1 MDRPNRISARVML
14 NLFLMMIAVVSLS
27 LAPRVA
33 SADFSFEKVILRGE
47 PAPDTE
53 PGTVFAPLPTIYLT
67 VTPRLD
73 ADGRI
78 VFTAAVEGPAVSAAN
93 HTGIWAGEPGEISLV
108 ERAGTQADGI
118 APGGVYLSFPFDFA
132 LSSPPIGSGRFG
144 ITATLTGAG
153 IVEGQN
159 EGLWVHESGVT
170 QLLVREGTQAAG
182 VPTGLV
188 YASFMAIDVNDGGD
202 AFIISSMNGPGATAD
217 NDEGF
222 WTNRNGALELLIRE
236 GNPAP
241 GLPGITFGGAGD
253 YVGTGYSFESEAWSN
268 DSKLG
273 IQANITG
280 PGIDYGNNEALWVE
294 RAGGLTL
301 LAREG
306 DEAPGFSGNVTFGG
320 ESVTADF
327 GNVELNALGQAA
339 FIARVGG
346 SNLPFG
352 MPIFSEHTGEL
363 TKLVMEFDP
372 APGTNRQFGILT
384 GPVLSDGG
392 RIAFRAALSDGGQ
405 WPPLGIWWDA
415 PGAPGEITAL
425 VVPGQELPNYPGV
438 TVIGTNFINGFN
450 TAGQLAFEAT
460 IEDGTSGQRIALLL
474 AEPTGEI
481 AIVVDTAEPFD
492 VQGSA
497 GNGSDVRAVTDVTL
511 GDLGESGVMAIRL
524 DFPDNAF
531 GFYLASNAATGVGGA
546 SPAAAIRL
554 EPSAPNPFGD
564 ATRISFELPRPAR
577 AAMSVY
583 DASGRLVRRLLDEP
597 RPSGRH
603 DVVWDGTDHSG
614 TTVASGVYWARL
626 DAEDGSRSVRMVF
639 VNR

>member
-1 MDRPNRISARVML
+1 MKRTERLTIRLIRRACCICV
-14 NLFLMMIAVVSLS
+14 AAGA
-27 LAPRVA
+27 LAIPRG
-33 SADFSFEKVILRGE
+33 ADAQSFSFEKVILRGE

-53 PGTVFAPLPTIYLT
+53 PGTIFAALPTIYLT

-73 ADGRI
+73 ANGRV
-78 VFTAAVEGPAVSAAN
+78 VFAAAVEGPAVSAAN
-93 HTGIWAGEPGEISLV
+93 HTGIWAGEPGDISLV

-118 APGGVYLSFPFDFA
+118 APGGVYSSFPFDFA
-132 LSSPPIGSGRFG
+132 LQSPPIGSGRFG
-144 ITATLTGAG
+144 ITATLIGAG

-159 EGLWVHESGVT
+159 EGLWTHESGVT

-182 VPTGLV
+182 LPAGLT
-188 YASFMAIDVNDGGD
+188 YAGFLAIDVNDAGD
-202 AFIISSMNGPGATAD
+202 AFVASSVLGPGSTQD

-222 WTNRNGALELLIRE
+222 WANRNGTLELLVRE

-268 DSKLG
+268 ASKLG

-320 ESVTADF
+320 ASVTAEF
-327 GNVELNALGQAA
+327 GDIELNALGQAA
-339 FIARVGG
+339 FVARVGG
-346 SNLPFG
+346 SNLPIA
-352 MPIFSEHTGEL
+352 MPIFSDHTGEL
-363 TKLVMEFDP
+363 TKLVMEQDP
-372 APGTNRQFGILT
+372 APGTNQQFGILT

-392 RIAFRAALSDGGQ
+392 RIAFRAALANGGQ
-405 WPPLGIWWDA
+405 WPPFGIWWDA
-415 PGAPGEITAL
+415 PGAPGEIEAL

-438 TVIGTNFINGFN
+438 TVVSTNFMRGFN

-460 IEDGTSGQRIALLL
+460 IEDGASGQRTALLL
-474 AEPTGEI
+474 AEPSGEI

-492 VQGSA
+492 VQGTA
-497 GNGSDVRAVTDVTL
+497 GNGSDVRAITDVTL
-511 GDLGESGVMAIRL
+511 GDLSESGEMAIRI
-524 DFPDNAF
+524 DFPNDAF
-531 GFYLASNAATGVGGA
+531 GFYLASNAATSVGGA

-564 ATRISFELPRPAR
+564 ATRITFELPRPAR

-597 RPSGRH
+597 RPSGRQA
-603 DVVWDGTDHSG
+603 VVWDGTDHSG
-614 TTVASGVYWARL
+614 ATVASGVYWARL
-626 DAEDGSRSVRMVF
+626 DAEDGSRAVRMVF